1 MTPLLQVTRQDIRR
15 PKPEWPAVIL
25 PRPELEGGPD
35 APLTSEARQ
44 PMTHLGQHLRIA
56 AFETMLT
63 TLGSLDQIA
72 AMQ

>member
-1 MTPLLQVTRQDIRR
+1 MMLSGLVKGTVD
-15 PKPEWPAVIL
+15 PAFL
-25 PRPELEGGPD
+25 
-35 APLTSEARQ
+35 
-44 PMTHLGQHLRIA
+44 THLGQRLRIA